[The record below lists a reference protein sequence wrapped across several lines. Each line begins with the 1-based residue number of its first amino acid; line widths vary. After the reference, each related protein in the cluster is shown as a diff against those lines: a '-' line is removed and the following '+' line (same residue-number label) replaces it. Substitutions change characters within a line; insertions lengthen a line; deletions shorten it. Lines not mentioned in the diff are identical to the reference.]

1 MQSYGNATV
10 LSYYIADGG
19 GELLYLSAILTVWD
33 NFNIMTVILWGT
45 YVTHNNKII

>member
-1 MQSYGNATV
+1 MQQCFLIT
-10 LSYYIADGG
+10 LLMG